1 MRVECPI
8 SIGELLDKLTILE
21 IKVEKIKD
29 AHKNQLVSEER
40 DELWGKILSLGVD
53 EASENFRKDLKAVNL
68 ELWEIEDKIRDK
80 EYQKSFDKEFVELAR
95 SVYLTNDRR
104 FEIKSQINEHF
115 GSKIQ
120 EVKSYKKY

>member
-104 FEIKSQINEHF
+104 FEIKSKINEHF